1 MKAKDTIVL
10 GIESSCDD
18 TSAAI
23 LKGNRILSNVI
34 AGQSIHEKY
43 GGVVPELASR
53 CHQESIIPVVQQAI
67 EQAGITIADIDAI
80 AFTQG
85 PGLMGSL
92 VVGTS
97 FAKALALSLNKPLI
111 PVHHMKA
118 HIMAHFIEDDLIDI
132 PTFPFLCL
140 TVSGGHTQL
149 VNVESPIQMN
159 VIGQTIDDAVGEAF
173 DKAAKMLGLP
183 YPGGPLIDQYAK
195 KGDPLKFKFAK
206 PQIAELNFSFS
217 GVKTSILYFLR
228 DQKAINPDFIEDNL
242 ADLCAS
248 IQHCL
253 VEILLQK
260 IKKAC
265 SEYPTT
271 QVAIAGGVSA
281 NSYLRHRLLEWGML
295 SNTKIFVPKFEYC
308 TDNGAMIAITGSY
321 LLENNRVGNHSS
333 TADSRLIW

>member
-195 KGDPLKFKFAK
+195 KGDPLKFTFAK

-228 DQKAINPDFIEDNL
+228 DQKVINPNFIEDNL

-248 IQHCL
+248 IQHSL
-253 VEILLQK
+253 VEILLHK

-265 SEYPTT
+265 KTYAFT

-281 NSYLRHRLLEWGML
+281 NSYLRHRLQEWGML

-308 TDNGAMIAITGSY
+308 TDNAAMIAITGNF
-321 LLENNRVGNHSS
+321 LFEINQVGNQSS
-333 TADSRLIW
+333 TADPRLIW